1 MTLTK
6 SCTVFLGIWLAIT
19 IASDAESKPFLTVV
33 CDPPVGVR
41 IDVGG
46 LPAQKFGKQ
55 FNFSEDSFTGVNP
68 TFIVDDT
75 DLNTLTYVFGNTK
88 PETGPALSQRAAR
101 SAHIVA
107 LSSTMISATETT
119 EDAIAVF
126 SLYSTLKLGFFT
138 FHAAN
143 PGGGSDAKAI
153 TLVAKCSFAT

>member
-6 SCTVFLGIWLAIT
+6 FCTAFLGLCLSLAIV
-19 IASDAESKPFLTVV
+19 SYAESKPFLTVV

-46 LPAQKFGKQ
+46 LPAQKSGNP

-75 DLNTLTYVFGNTK
+75 DLNTLTYMFGNTK
-88 PETGPALSQRAAR
+88 PETGPALSQRSAR
-101 SAHIVA
+101 SAHIIA

-138 FHAAN
+138 FHVAN
-143 PGGGSDAKAI
+143 PGGGADAKAM
-153 TLVAKCSFAT
+153 TFVAKCSFAA